1 MRYSALTKINT
12 EEETVASCF
21 GYDFGKA
28 HTMRKIL
35 VGTDG
40 SRGANRAIVAAA
52 QLAQVTGAELCILTV
67 GGNLSSQELKK
78 LGRIEGDIGEA
89 LELLSNQVLN
99 QAKKRATQVGAAKIK
114 LRAGSGEPAQVIIE
128 IAQRENA
135 DLVVIG
141 RRGRGRL
148 AGLLLG
154 SVSQKIA
161 SLAPCLV
168 MIVP

>member
-1 MRYSALTKINT
+1 
-12 EEETVASCF
+12 
-21 GYDFGKA
+21 
-28 HTMRKIL
+28 MRKII

-67 GGNLSSQELKK
+67 GDNLSGQELKK
-78 LGRIEGDIGEA
+78 LGRIEEGDIGEA

-161 SLAPCLV
+161 SLAPCMV

>member
-1 MRYSALTKINT
+1 
-12 EEETVASCF
+12 
-21 GYDFGKA
+21 
-28 HTMRKIL
+28 MRKIL
-35 VGTDG
+35 VGTDR

-67 GGNLSSQELKK
+67 GCNLSGHELKK
-78 LGRIEGDIGEA
+78 QGRIEGDIGEA

-148 AGLLLG
+148 AGLLLD

-161 SLAPCLV
+161 SLVPCMV
-168 MIVP
+168 MIIP

>member
-1 MRYSALTKINT
+1 
-12 EEETVASCF
+12 
-21 GYDFGKA
+21 
-28 HTMRKIL
+28 MRKIL

-67 GGNLSSQELKK
+67 GANLSGQELKK
-78 LGRIEGDIGEA
+78 LGQIEGDIGEA
-89 LELLSNQVLN
+89 LELLSNQLLN

-114 LRAGSGEPAQVIIE
+114 LRSGSGDPAQVIIE

-161 SLAPCLV
+161 SLAPCMV

>member
-1 MRYSALTKINT
+1 
-12 EEETVASCF
+12 
-21 GYDFGKA
+21 
-28 HTMRKIL
+28 MRKII

-67 GGNLSSQELKK
+67 GDNLSDQELKK
-78 LGRIEGDIGEA
+78 LGRIEEGDIGEA

-161 SLAPCLV
+161 SLAPCMV

>member
-1 MRYSALTKINT
+1 
-12 EEETVASCF
+12 
-21 GYDFGKA
+21 
-28 HTMRKIL
+28 MRKIL

-40 SRGANRAIVAAA
+40 SRAANRAIVAAA

-128 IAQRENA
+128 IAQRMP
-135 DLVVIG
+135 ISWS
-141 RRGRGRL
+141 L
-148 AGLLLG
+148 AGADAV
-154 SVSQKIA
+154 VSLDCYSAA
-161 SLAPCLV
+161 SRRKLRVSLPAWS
-168 MIVP
+168 

>member
-1 MRYSALTKINT
+1 
-12 EEETVASCF
+12 
-21 GYDFGKA
+21 
-28 HTMRKIL
+28 MRKIL

-40 SRGANRAIVAAA
+40 SRAANRAIVAAA

-67 GGNLSSQELKK
+67 GDNLSGQELKK
-78 LGRIEGDIGEA
+78 LGRIEGDISEA

-128 IAQRENA
+128 IAQGENA

-161 SLAPCLV
+161 SLAPCMV